1 MKNIKIDRRCGLDRR
16 EFHYT
21 VYTPERRSG
30 IDRRIRKNGKNV
42 TWLKQRTKIED
53 YNKIWLK
60 RNQSFGQIYRS
71 NNLK

>member
-1 MKNIKIDRRCGLDRR
+1 MKNIKIDRRCGLEQR

-21 VYTPERRSG
+21 VYTPERRSV

-42 TWLKQRTKIED
+42 TWLKRKTKMED

-60 RNQSFGQIYRS
+60 RNQLFGQIY
-71 NNLK
+71 